1 MVKTIKYRKNIS
13 NATKH
18 MCGGNT
24 DTDIDKAIK
33 SMISTL
39 NWISRM
45 YCNDTI
51 LAKFG
56 RPAIK
61 AFIEK
66 VPDNETL
73 NTSIKNL
80 GINAKMKELIQTCLD
95 TLKCKD
101 IKTIITILPQLLAFD
116 KIEEFLKTTDEATK
130 KDTDIYR
137 AIKIIVDDKNNEE
150 LICRIFA
157 NLKSKHGVTDE
168 DIKKF
173 NAFIDGDPQLCES
186 IDLGEPDLPNA
197 GSEQSE
203 GSNPTFSERIKNMS
217 SSFFGKQ
224 SNDNEENPY
233 DKRCGENL
241 NVKQSFFLG
250 DYCVPKPA
258 KQVEPSI
265 IPEEAPPQT
274 SPQTPIKGG
283 KRQKCKRVNKSKKN
297 KKSKSNKSKR
307 SNK

>member
-51 LAKFG
+51 LAKVG

-61 AFIEK
+61 AYIEK

-101 IKTIITILPQLLAFD
+101 IKRIKQLL
-116 KIEEFLKTTDEATK
+116 INSL
-130 KDTDIYR
+130 
-137 AIKIIVDDKNNEE
+137 N
-150 LICRIFA
+150 
-157 NLKSKHGVTDE
+157 
-168 DIKKF
+168 
-173 NAFIDGDPQLCES
+173 S
-186 IDLGEPDLPNA
+186 I
-197 GSEQSE
+197 
-203 GSNPTFSERIKNMS
+203 
-217 SSFFGKQ
+217 
-224 SNDNEENPY
+224 
-233 DKRCGENL
+233 
-241 NVKQSFFLG
+241 
-250 DYCVPKPA
+250 
-258 KQVEPSI
+258 
-265 IPEEAPPQT
+265 
-274 SPQTPIKGG
+274 
-283 KRQKCKRVNKSKKN
+283 
-297 KKSKSNKSKR
+297 
-307 SNK
+307 